1 MKTQNT
7 RMKLIAVAIA
17 LAALA
22 PVWAIWGGGRVIA
35 IQDSEDMPSPFGL
48 AQGQTARLT
57 VLNIGDRAI
66 VGPEYRLLDSTGR
79 TLAKT
84 PEPHLIP
91 PGEFRVFDF
100 DLPEAPPGILDHF
113 GRIQARVA
121 AIGNPDEKD
130 LRVSLEVFDNAT
142 GKTSFVI
149 QPPPDPE

>member
-149 QPPPDPE
+149 QPPPDGD